1 MLPLKLG
8 QILCNPHAEEEP
20 SLEASSEEEQDS
32 ESEEEEVAPRKR
44 RADAASTAKPR
55 AQARSSA
62 RQKAP
67 ANVQSTET
75 AGGNQNTGAKKPLIS
90 VKIDSVKRVIKR
102 RTPEQAALQSPGP
115 ALGMEAGAEVAE
127 EISEASQRRKAENIK
142 AMLGQK

>member
-62 RQKAP
+62 KQKAP
-67 ANVQSTET
+67 ANVQSRE
-75 AGGNQNTGAKKPLIS
+75 TGAKKPLIS